1 MKKEMFNI
9 LWKEVVSGKKFGT
22 TLPFPLDVG
31 TEAERGE
38 GETNEEALANSVKIV
53 VVSCA
58 PYEEG
63 EVRDGVTFD
72 WADDQG
78 TAEQLGN
85 KINDKANDA
94 LVQAAQAASVLL
106 LTLGDAL
113 DQDERKEALAAI
125 EKGLEV
131 QLRRDTDAGVIEFA
145 RRGELA
151 AKAAAVLKARGDA
164 GEKGNITLEVCELG
178 SRVTQAEL
186 ARRGLAFDAKTDQ
199 AKPLDEA
206 LNKRELARV
215 ALEKAAQELH
225 EAETALFTKR
235 RAHQEALRGHED
247 AKRVAPL

>member
-22 TLPFPLDVG
+22 TMPFLLPAG

-38 GETNEEALANSVKIV
+38 GETAKEALANSVKIV

-58 PYEEG
+58 PYKEG

-72 WADDQG
+72 YTDDQG
-78 TAEQLGN
+78 TAEQLG
-85 KINDKANDA
+85 DKLNDA

-131 QLRRDTDAGVIEFA
+131 QLRRDTDAGVLDLA
-145 RRGELA
+145 RRGEKA

-178 SRVTQAEL
+178 NRVTQAEL
-186 ARRGLAFDAKTDQ
+186 ARRGLALDSKTNQ

-225 EAETALFTKR
+225 AAETEMFNKR
-235 RAHQEALRGHED
+235 RAHQEALRTHED